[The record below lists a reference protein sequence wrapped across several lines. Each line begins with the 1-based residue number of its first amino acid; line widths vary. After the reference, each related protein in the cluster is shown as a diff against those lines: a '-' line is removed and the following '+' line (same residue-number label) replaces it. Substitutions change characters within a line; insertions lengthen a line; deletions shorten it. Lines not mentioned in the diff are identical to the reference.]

1 MSLEDLRAALVGQMK
16 NRAMMYYYIYKEAS
30 EVVGP
35 EKAAEILKRAIYKR
49 GLDVGKMLSGFAP
62 DNLEGLRDAFMEKVV
77 PADGSMFVCNF
88 GDAQLEKF
96 TFDPDG
102 KVASHVVVAKG
113 QGMKSCDGMKV
124 HPKTGDVYIADFLAN
139 AVHKVDPKT
148 GKVTTLAQNG
158 DTDGAGGTLDQPSE
172 PCIRG
177 KKLYVANIDLAL
189 AGNTYDAP
197 HTISVFVL
205 DD

>member
-77 PADGSMFVCNF
+77 PADGSMF
-88 GDAQLEKF
+88 APEII
-96 TFDPDG
+96 
-102 KVASHVVVAKG
+102 
-113 QGMKSCDGMKV
+113 SCDSNELNIKFHRCPLKEAYLEAGLSEEETAVML
-124 HPKTGDVYIADFLAN
+124 DIAAQ
-139 AVHKVDPKT
+139 VDYGT
-148 GKVTTLAQNG
+148 FE
-158 DTDGAGGTLDQPSE
+158 GAGFSFQAETWHP
-172 PCIRG
+172 G
-177 KKLYVANIDLAL
+177 KEGCCHLHVKPADRNK
-189 AGNTYDAP
+189 
-197 HTISVFVL
+197 
-205 DD
+205 